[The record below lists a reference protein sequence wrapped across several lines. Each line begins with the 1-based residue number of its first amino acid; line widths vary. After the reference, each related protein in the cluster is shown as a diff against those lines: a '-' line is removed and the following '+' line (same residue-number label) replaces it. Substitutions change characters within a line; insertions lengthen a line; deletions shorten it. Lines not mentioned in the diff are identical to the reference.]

1 MRTNANVL
9 QEKVISDLNMRK
21 ILFETCLTKKNAW
34 NSKIQVEIALDK
46 SGSIPSLY
54 QNGTL
59 QTIIEMLFPFAL
71 IFNNNKMLNVS
82 TFSDSIQIY
91 EPVSESNLYNYILDE
106 IITKHPFPL
115 CGSRNFS
122 PIMNQILNHHIAEN
136 HPDSSRLVFF
146 ITNGDGY
153 DLEKYRTVLHE
164 SSKYNLFWQ
173 FITLES
179 NFQRKFISKNPI
191 SLECANNTGF
201 LSISLNNSIFYERL
215 YDLLLNKYLRWEKEA
230 KIKGILPKRLDVA

>member
-1 MRTNANVL
+1 MRTNTNVL

-21 ILFETCLTKKNAW
+21 ILFGTCLTKKNAW

-46 SGSIPSLY
+46 SGSTPSLY
-54 QNGTL
+54 QNGTM

-71 IFNNNKMLNVS
+71 IFNKNKMLNVS
-82 TFSDSIQIY
+82 TFSDNIQIQ
-91 EPVSESNLYNYILDE
+91 EAVSESNLYNYILDE
-106 IITKHPFPL
+106 VMAEHPFTL
-115 CGSRNFS
+115 CGSRNFF
-122 PIMNQILNHHIAEN
+122 PIMNQILSNHIEERNPHC
-136 HPDSSRLVFF
+136 SRLVFF

-179 NFQRKFISKNPI
+179 NLQRKFITKNPI
-191 SLECANNTGF
+191 SLRCANNTGF
-201 LSISLNNSIFYERL
+201 LSISLDSSVFYERL
-215 YDLLLNKYLRWEKEA
+215 YDLLLNKYLLWEKEA
-230 KIKGILPKRLDVA
+230 KIKGILPKTSCVA